1 VIKANSADW
10 VMVDGKAVGLQA
22 YEIIRRQI
30 IHGVLKPGIRISET
44 EVSRNLQT
52 SRQPV
57 REAFIRL
64 RYEGLVEVRPQRGT
78 FVTLISIDAVSDARF
93 IREAVEADIVKLLVE
108 KSNHELIATLRK
120 QLAEQHKV
128 REHQLR
134 EFLELDERFHRTLAD
149 LAEKSNV
156 WTVIGRSKAHFDR
169 VRYLTST
176 QKSVQP
182 IVDQHEQIIN
192 AIEQCDSSQAE
203 AAIRSHLR
211 EVLRDL
217 PKLVAT
223 QPEFFVGSSR
233 R

>member
-1 VIKANSADW
+1 MIKTNTADW
-10 VMVDGKAVGLQA
+10 TLVDGKAVGLQA
-22 YEIIRRQI
+22 YEIIRSQI
-30 IHGVLKPGIRISET
+30 IHGVLQPGMRISET

-78 FVTLISIDAVSDARF
+78 FVTLISIDAVGDARF

-108 KSNHELIATLRK
+108 KSGPELVAVLRD
-120 QLAEQHKV
+120 QLIEQRKV
-128 REHQLR
+128 GEHQLR
-134 EFLELDERFHRTLAD
+134 QFLELDERFHRTLAE

-156 WTVIGRSKAHFDR
+156 WAVIGRSKAHFDR

-176 QKSVQP
+176 QKPVQP
-182 IVDQHEQIIN
+182 IVDQHEAIVN
-192 AIEQCDSSQAE
+192 AIEQRDRRKAE

-217 PKLVAT
+217 PKLVST
-223 QPEFFVGSSR
+223 QPEIFVGNSGR
-233 R
+233 